1 MAGLLKIAVLSL
13 LAAPVLLWVAGQLGG
28 LKGQTPSDLGVH
40 NGRLKSPSLTPNS
53 VSSQAVLEHEHP
65 QKAYAA
71 IAPFPLRDNGPVPSI
86 KALAAALQQLPG
98 TLIVEQTPDYIYA
111 QSTTQWLK
119 FTDDVEFWFNPALA
133 VIEVRSASRLGSQD
147 FGANRQRVEALR
159 AIYLHP

>member
-1 MAGLLKIAVLSL
+1 MAGFFKIAALSL
-13 LAAPVLLWVAGQLGG
+13 LAAPVLLWVVGQLGG
-28 LKGQTPSDLGVH
+28 LKGHAPSDLGVH

-53 VSSQAVLEHEHP
+53 VSSQAVLEQGHP

-71 IAPFPLRDNGPVPSI
+71 TAPFPLRDNGPVPSI

-111 QSTTQWLK
+111 QSTTRWLK

-147 FGANRQRVEALR
+147 FGANRQRVETLR
-159 AIYLHP
+159 AIYLRP